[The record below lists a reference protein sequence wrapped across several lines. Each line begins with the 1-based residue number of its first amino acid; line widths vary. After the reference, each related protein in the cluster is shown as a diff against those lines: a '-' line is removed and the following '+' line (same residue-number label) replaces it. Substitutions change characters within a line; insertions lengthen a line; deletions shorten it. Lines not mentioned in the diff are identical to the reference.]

1 MLTIGSIENNLIN
14 LLIRTKIS
22 YYFHIFAPANGSNFG
37 FMKEIRILDKKF
49 KELLTEKDIQKRIGE
64 LARQVNNDLSG
75 KEVVFLGILNG
86 AFLFAADLFRRVDF
100 PARIS
105 FVKLASY
112 EGTSSSGSIK
122 ELIGWNEDIKNK
134 TIVIVEDI
142 VDTGNTLERIV
153 GELVIRKASEVRIA
167 TMLFKP
173 EAYTKDI
180 PLDYIGFEIP
190 NDFVVGYGLDY
201 DGFGRNLPSVYALIQ

>member
-1 MLTIGSIENNLIN
+1 

-22 YYFHIFAPANGSNFG
+22 YYFHIFAPANSSNIG

-49 KELLTEKDIQKRIGE
+49 KELLTEKDIQKRIEE
-64 LARQVNNDLSG
+64 LAGQLNRDLGG
-75 KEVVFLGILNG
+75 KDVVFLGILNG
-86 AFLFAADLFRRVDF
+86 AFLFAADLFRRIDF

-153 GELVIRKASEVRIA
+153 GELVIRKAAEVRIA
-167 TMLFKP
+167 AMLFKP
-173 EAYTKDI
+173 AAYTKDI

-190 NDFVVGYGLDY
+190 NDFVVGYGLDFN
-201 DGFGRNLPSVYALIQ
+201 GFGRNLPSVYTLIH

>member
-1 MLTIGSIENNLIN
+1 
-14 LLIRTKIS
+14 
-22 YYFHIFAPANGSNFG
+22 
-37 FMKEIRILDKKF
+37 MKEIRILDKTF
-49 KELLTEKDIQKRIGE
+49 REMITEKVIVERINE
-64 LARQVNNDLSG
+64 LAIQVNKDLAG
-75 KEVVFLGILNG
+75 KDVVFLGILNG
-86 AFLFAADLFRRVDF
+86 AFLFAADLFRLIDF

-112 EGTSSSGSIK
+112 EGTSSSGFIK

-134 TIVIVEDI
+134 TIVVIEDI

-153 GELVIRKASEVRIA
+153 DELVIRKASEIKIA
-167 TMLFKP
+167 TLLYKP
-173 EAYTKDI
+173 DAYTRDI

-201 DGFGRNLPSVYALIQ
+201 DGFGRNLPSVYTLVK